1 MKKQAKD
8 KGMRRED
15 EEVELRVFGSER
27 RKKLSRENEGN
38 EWEIARPRMY
48 WPLVINFPIN

>member
-38 EWEIARPRMY
+38 E
-48 WPLVINFPIN
+48 